1 LNDVKWIRINTD
13 IFSDEKIVF
22 LRNMPNGDSLL
33 TLWIFLLVLAG
44 KTNDGGLI
52 YFKPNVP
59 YSIQMLSLIANI
71 PQSTVEL
78 GLKTMQDFE
87 MIEIDS
93 EGIIVLNWE
102 KHQNTKGLEKIRE
115 QTKFR
120 TRRYR
125 ERLKELSDGR
135 NIPNNSSNNERC
147 DASRDVTVT
156 HLDIELDI
164 DKDIRSSSRQ
174 QVDSISRVPF
184 QKIVDL
190 YHSICCSLPRIK
202 GLSESR
208 KAQLRARWK
217 EYPNFE
223 FWESFFQRVE
233 LSDFLAGRV
242 TPTNGRKPFIANLQW
257 ITKQENF
264 LKILE
269 GNYDNRK
276 GEENDNSD
284 ILANAERLARKYR
297 EQANKDD

>member
-284 ILANAERLARKYR
+284 ILANAQRLARKYR
-297 EQANKDD
+297 EHTN

>member
-1 LNDVKWIRINTD
+1 
-13 IFSDEKIVF
+13 
-22 LRNMPNGDSLL
+22 MPNGDSLL

>member
-1 LNDVKWIRINTD
+1 MNDVKWIRINTD

-284 ILANAERLARKYR
+284 ILANAQRLARKYR

>member
-1 LNDVKWIRINTD
+1 MNDVKWIRINTD

>member
-1 LNDVKWIRINTD
+1 
-13 IFSDEKIVF
+13 
-22 LRNMPNGDSLL
+22 MPNGDSLL

-284 ILANAERLARKYR
+284 ILANAQRLARKYR
-297 EQANKDD
+297 EHTN

>member
-1 LNDVKWIRINTD
+1 
-13 IFSDEKIVF
+13 
-22 LRNMPNGDSLL
+22 MPNGDSLL

-135 NIPNNSSNNERC
+135 NIPNNSSNNEQC

>member
-1 LNDVKWIRINTD
+1 MNDVKWIRINTD

-93 EGIIVLNWE
+93 EGIIILNWE

>member
-1 LNDVKWIRINTD
+1 
-13 IFSDEKIVF
+13 
-22 LRNMPNGDSLL
+22 MPNGDSLL

-284 ILANAERLARKYR
+284 ILANAQRLARKYR

>member
-1 LNDVKWIRINTD
+1 
-13 IFSDEKIVF
+13 
-22 LRNMPNGDSLL
+22 
-33 TLWIFLLVLAG
+33 
-44 KTNDGGLI
+44 
-52 YFKPNVP
+52 
-59 YSIQMLSLIANI
+59 
-71 PQSTVEL
+71 
-78 GLKTMQDFE
+78 
-87 MIEIDS
+87 
-93 EGIIVLNWE
+93 
-102 KHQNTKGLEKIRE
+102 LEKIRE

-135 NIPNNSSNNERC
+135 NIPNNSSNNEQC

>member
-1 LNDVKWIRINTD
+1 
-13 IFSDEKIVF
+13 
-22 LRNMPNGDSLL
+22 MPNGDSLL

-135 NIPNNSSNNERC
+135 NIPNNSSNNEQC

-284 ILANAERLARKYR
+284 ILANAQRLARKYR

>member
-1 LNDVKWIRINTD
+1 
-13 IFSDEKIVF
+13 
-22 LRNMPNGDSLL
+22 MPNGDSLL

-156 HLDIELDI
+156 HLDIELDIDI

>member
-1 LNDVKWIRINTD
+1 MNDVKWIRINTD

-284 ILANAERLARKYR
+284 ILANA
-297 EQANKDD
+297 

>member
-1 LNDVKWIRINTD
+1 MNDVKWIRINTD

-284 ILANAERLARKYR
+284 ILANAQRLARKYR
-297 EQANKDD
+297 EHTN